1 MHEDTQ
7 LRAPIPAL
15 IIAICPKRFLNLSES
30 TVLHALRQIIF
41 NRCAGREPGSSPRP
55 RIRVPLPEQSIRSVE
70 APDQTEWATGPAA
83 RLLHGEDGL
92 HPRPSGGEP
101 GLAVRPRRYLV
112 PAPERR
118 LPSLRLR
125 PDQPAQPRL
134 RAPAVHLP
142 LLPEER
148 LAHARV
154 PLPKCMSPLPR
165 STLPKRCVSA
175 HHYAAFLILLAI
187 FLYFS

>member
-1 MHEDTQ
+1 MNPHRLSSTDALGEK
-7 LRAPIPAL
+7 PA
-15 IIAICPKRFLNLSES
+15 
-30 TVLHALRQIIF
+30 T
-41 NRCAGREPGSSPRP
+41 SPCP
-55 RIRVPLPEQSIRSVE
+55 RIRVPPPEQSIRSVE
-70 APDQTEWATGPAA
+70 APDQTQWATGPAA
-83 RLLHGEDGL
+83 RLLRGEDGL
-92 HPRPSGGEP
+92 HPHPSGGEH
-101 GLAVRPRRYLV
+101 GLAVRPRGYLV

-134 RAPAVHLP
+134 RAPAVHFP

-165 STLPKRCVSA
+165 STLPKRCLSA
-175 HHYAAFLILLAI
+175 SLCRFLILVTIL
-187 FLYFS
+187 LYFS